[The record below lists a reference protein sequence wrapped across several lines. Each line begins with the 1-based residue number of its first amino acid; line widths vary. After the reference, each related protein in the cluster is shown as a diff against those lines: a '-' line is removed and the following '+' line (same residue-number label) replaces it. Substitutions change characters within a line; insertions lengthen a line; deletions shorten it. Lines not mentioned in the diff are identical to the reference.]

1 MQALFIGVI
10 CIIAISICY
19 IVITRTR
26 LKNKS
31 KELSEKLN
39 HISSYGNKSNYEQA
53 KERLLVL
60 NNEAFIDI
68 PTDLN
73 NVFSGRVISATQEK
87 DFANH
92 YKPHF
97 QKSYS
102 LVKKLKSFNITP
114 SETISKFINDFG
126 AINKLVKQHNEEVI
140 TFLLDTHKEFF
151 DHCLKYPLDKQQ
163 RRSIVSEEE
172 NCLVVSSAGS
182 GKTSSIVGKV
192 KYLTEIKKVNPQ
204 NILLISY
211 TNKAAA
217 ELTERM
223 GITGLR
229 GYTFHKLAL
238 DCRY

>member
-73 NVFSGRVISATQEK
+73 NVFSGRVISGQ
-87 DFANH
+87 
-92 YKPHF
+92 
-97 QKSYS
+97 
-102 LVKKLKSFNITP
+102 
-114 SETISKFINDFG
+114 SEN
-126 AINKLVKQHNEEVI
+126 
-140 TFLLDTHKEFF
+140 
-151 DHCLKYPLDKQQ
+151 P
-163 RRSIVSEEE
+163 
-172 NCLVVSSAGS
+172 
-182 GKTSSIVGKV
+182 VGM
-192 KYLTEIKKVNPQ
+192 LNLP
-204 NILLISY
+204 
-211 TNKAAA
+211 
-217 ELTERM
+217 
-223 GITGLR
+223 
-229 GYTFHKLAL
+229 
-238 DCRY
+238 C